1 MAVACAADACHP
13 LMIPVYSR
21 TMVAVLFGLSVA
33 VVTACAYTILSERMD
48 YASVHRRQLDAW
60 AAMAAVTCL
69 VGILFGG
76 AEARSAAQSVTR
88 QGRLEPAGPAGAA
101 APIDRLGFPPLGG
114 EGDAPSPAAA
124 PAGAALPG
132 AAPPPV
138 AMPAAEPAPA
148 ERPERGRDAPAS
160 NAVVE
165 PVAPQ
170 VEEAAPEVDL
180 APWLVPTVVT
190 RRVDPSGLYV
200 PVTPEP
206 PATPAVSRVVIVT
219 LAPPTPTPE
228 PPTATAEPTLAPTVE
243 PAPTAFCGP
252 PNAMRLVLDVDGA
265 QADRRSE
272 PQGVSFRSTVRNDS
286 AFPVSLTGL
295 VITAQDSRSGA
306 DQFGSDRRQGA
317 VEIAPGQSVSIDGVV
332 KLDKFPSPF
341 GRSELCVSF
350 VAETC
355 GRRSDQRPVT
365 RRCTSISGF

>member
-1 MAVACAADACHP
+1 FVARLYSCLDWSRRPRVLTTTSEFHSFARQTRRLEETGRLEVARVPVEPYATFRARFAAALRARHDLVFVSQVFFDSSFVVEGLDELLAGVP
-13 LMIPVYSR
+13 AE
-21 TMVAVLFGLSVA
+21 TMVAVDGYHAFMAIPVALGVLGERIFYTAGGYKYAQAGEGACFLSIPA
-33 VVTACAYTILSERMD
+33 DCTLRPAYTGWYSDFGRLSG
-48 YASVHRRQLDAW
+48 AQGDAVGYGP
-60 AAMAAVTCL
+60 AAMRFWGST
-69 VGILFGG
+69 F
-76 AEARSAAQSVTR
+76 
-88 QGRLEPAGPAGAA
+88 
-101 APIDRLGFPPLGG
+101 
-114 EGDAPSPAAA
+114 
-124 PAGAALPG
+124 
-132 AAPPPV
+132 
-138 AMPAAEPAPA
+138 
-148 ERPERGRDAPAS
+148 
-160 NAVVE
+160 
-165 PVAPQ
+165 
-170 VEEAAPEVDL
+170 
-180 APWLVPTVVT
+180 
-190 RRVDPSGLYV
+190 DPSGLYV